1 VRQIRADAVVKPLI
15 LIAIVL
21 FLWPEFFAM
30 VELTTLL
37 DLLGATLF
45 VIAFAAGLQMLG
57 STVLQR
63 LKKLLVPPEASM
75 LLAIRGRPSAVAF
88 GALYVA
94 AHVAFFALLS
104 WLSFNL
110 VAGLAQLA
118 A

>member
-1 VRQIRADAVVKPLI
+1 VRHIRADAVLKPLI
-15 LIAIVL
+15 LVTIVL

-45 VIAFAAGLQMLG
+45 VIAFAAGLRLLG
-57 STVLQR
+57 ITALHR
-63 LKKLLVPPEASM
+63 LKRLVVPPEASM

-94 AHVAFFALLS
+94 GHVVFFALLS

-118 A
+118 V